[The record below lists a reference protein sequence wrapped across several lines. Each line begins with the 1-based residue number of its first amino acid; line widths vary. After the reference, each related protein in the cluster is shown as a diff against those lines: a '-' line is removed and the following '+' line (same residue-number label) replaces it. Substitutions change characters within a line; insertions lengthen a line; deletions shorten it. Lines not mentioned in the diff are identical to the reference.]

1 MRPEYDFSQSR
12 KNPYIKDLKKR
23 EITIIVEEETIEYFM
38 KCAEDT
44 GVPYQD
50 LITLY
55 LRDCAQ
61 AHQKVSS

>member
-1 MRPEYDFSQSR
+1 MRPEYDFSHSR

-38 KCAEDT
+38 KRADET
-44 GVPYQD
+44 GIPYQD

-61 AHQKVSS
+61 LHQQVS